1 MHVSTNYKFMLLIAW
16 CDYSKAF
23 MPEYEL
29 ISRKYFKFGEKNAIF
44 VRMNGDKAPQL
55 SDNF

>member
-1 MHVSTNYKFMLLIAW
+1 MLLIAW